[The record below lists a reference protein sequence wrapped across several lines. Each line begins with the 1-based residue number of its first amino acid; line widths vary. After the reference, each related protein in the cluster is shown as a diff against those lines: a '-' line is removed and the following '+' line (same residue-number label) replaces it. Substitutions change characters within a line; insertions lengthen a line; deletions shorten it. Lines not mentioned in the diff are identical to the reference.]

1 MYVAERAVRR
11 MFPPQGKPQE
21 GAIYDP
27 HGLDGVLAW
36 MLPAVLRFLRCLHA
50 IWEPHVSWG
59 CSFGTWSDG
68 GVFWARDRYDGTFIA
83 CDGHCSSGPHFLP
96 CCACFL

>member
-50 IWEPHVSWG
+50 IWEPQVSWG
-59 CSFGTWSDG
+59 NDARLEPGLT
-68 GVFWARDRYDGTFIA
+68 GV
-83 CDGHCSSGPHFLP
+83 CSGPGIGMMGLS
-96 CCACFL
+96 CM